1 MSQQCIVNYMHEC
14 VCVYIYIYT
23 HTHIKLLLRMLYIMC
38 IFTNA
43 CNFKDSSN
51 WYAEGKVV
59 TTHPMKAYRQS
70 GGITALTRNLST
82 RRYMLIL
89 TPQPLYPEGKNPQYQ
104 LNVPHRQSVHFA
116 KEMIS
121 CPYQDFKPKPSSP
134 WPSH

>member
-1 MSQQCIVNYMHEC
+1 MPVIAKTVQIGMHK
-14 VCVYIYIYT
+14 V
-23 HTHIKLLLRMLYIMC
+23 KLSL
-38 IFTNA
+38 
-43 CNFKDSSN
+43 K
-51 WYAEGKVV
+51 
-59 TTHPMKAYRQS
+59 HPMKAYRWS
-70 GGITALTRNLST
+70 GGITALILNLST

-89 TPQPLYPEGKNPQYQ
+89 TPHTLYPEGQNPQYQ